1 MDVIYIGLPFV
12 FWQEDESKHGLDIHV
27 TEGFQKIGFH
37 VYPLN
42 AGDNA
47 EEICAA
53 YNLHTSFVEEEA
65 DIAPTEEFISEH
77 VLWEDF
83 PLLYIS
89 EAAATSEDEYTQF
102 VFHTAE
108 LARDNGLIVAAEVAE
123 CDEDEDDPYPWR
135 AMATVLWAH
144 GDILPTGSQKCAVR
158 LAIGTGITVS
168 DSNEERHYDKQV
180 VSEMFIPYFL
190 QGLLEG
196 QDPFSIAASYES

>member
-27 TEGFQKIGFH
+27 TEGFQKLGFH

-42 AGDNA
+42 AGDNG

-53 YNLHTSFVEEEA
+53 YNLHGSFVDEES

-89 EAAATSEDEYTQF
+89 EAAATSEDEYTHF
-102 VFHTAE
+102 VFRTAE
-108 LARDNGLIVAAEVAE
+108 FARESGLLVAAEVA
-123 CDEDEDDPYPWR
+123 DFDDDEDDPYPWR
-135 AMATVLWAH
+135 SVATLLWSH
-144 GDILPTGSQKCAVR
+144 GEILPEGGPTCAVR
-158 LAIGTGITVS
+158 LAVGSGITIS
-168 DSNEERHYDKQV
+168 SGGQEKHYDKQV
-180 VSEMFIPYFL
+180 ISEVFIPYFL
-190 QGLLEG
+190 KGMLDG
-196 QDPFSIAASYES
+196 QDPFSIIASYES

>member
-27 TEGFQKIGFH
+27 TEGFQRLGFH

-42 AGDNA
+42 AGDNG

-53 YNLHTSFVEEEA
+53 YNLHTSFVDEEA

-89 EAAATSEDEYTQF
+89 EAAATSEDEYTHF

-108 LARDNGLIVAAEVAE
+108 FARESGLIVAAEVVD
-123 CDEDEDDPYPWR
+123 CDDEEDDPYPWR
-135 AMATVLWAH
+135 SVATVLWTY
-144 GDILPTGSQKCAVR
+144 GDILPTGGPKCVVRMAV
-158 LAIGTGITVS
+158 GENITIAV
-168 DSNEERHYDKQV
+168 DGEEKQYDKQV
-180 VSEMFIPYFL
+180 VSEVFIPYFL
-190 QGLLEG
+190 QGMLEG
-196 QDPFSIAASYES
+196 QDPFSIVASYES